1 MQNMMYSFFNPQY
14 HREQMLNAYNQ
25 YMNAMYPQQQ
35 SIPNSLPQGYS
46 IFPVSNIE
54 EANATKADLNY
65 NPTFFFN
72 QSKGEIYLKQ
82 LDRSTNAATLRIF
95 QEIQPTQEP
104 TSPVKNEQA
113 ISNYSLQL
121 NTILEG
127 INSLHRILNG
137 LTQPHINSEIIEA
150 DIVEEKQKG
159 GKSAK

>member
-1 MQNMMYSFFNPQY
+1 MQNMYSFFNPQY
-14 HREQMLNAYNQ
+14 HREQMMNAYNQ
-25 YMNAMYPQQQ
+25 YMNALYPQQQ
-35 SIPNSLPQGYS
+35 AQTLQTTLPQGYS

-95 QEIQPTQEP
+95 KEIQTTQEP
-104 TSPVKNEQA
+104 SSPVKSSPSVND
-113 ISNYSLQL
+113 YTPQL

-127 INSLHRILNG
+127 ING
-137 LTQPHINSEIIEA
+137 LYRLLSPQQNTEIIEA
-150 DIVEEKQKG
+150 EIVEPKVKG
-159 GKSAK
+159 VKNAK

>member
-1 MQNMMYSFFNPQY
+1 MQNMYSLFNPQF

-25 YMNAMYPQQQ
+25 YMNALYPQQQ
-35 SIPNSLPQGYS
+35 SVPNSLPQGYS

-82 LDRSTNAATLRIF
+82 LDRSTGAAVMRYF
-95 QEIQPTQEP
+95 REVEPVQEP
-104 TSPVKNEQA
+104 SSPVKSAEGIND
-113 ISNYSLQL
+113 YSRQL

-127 INSLHRILNG
+127 ING
-137 LTQPHINSEIIEA
+137 LYRLLTPVQQNNEIIEA
-150 DIVEEKQKG
+150 EILDTKTKG
-159 GKSAK
+159 GKGAK

>member
-1 MQNMMYSFFNPQY
+1 MQNMYSFFNPQY
-14 HREQMLNAYNQ
+14 HREQMMNAYNQ
-25 YMNAMYPQQQ
+25 YMNALYPQQQ
-35 SIPNSLPQGYS
+35 TQMQATLPQGYS

-95 QEIQPTQEP
+95 KEVQTAQEP
-104 TSPVKNEQA
+104 LNPVN
-113 ISNYSLQL
+113 SSSSVNDYTPQL

-127 INSLHRILNG
+127 ING
-137 LTQPHINSEIIEA
+137 LYRLLAPQQDTQKIIEA
-150 DIVEEKQKG
+150 EISELKSKG
-159 GKSAK
+159 GKNAK

>member
-1 MQNMMYSFFNPQY
+1 MQNMYPMFNPQY

-25 YMNAMYPQQQ
+25 YMNSIYPQQNQ
-35 SIPNSLPQGYS
+35 TIQNTIPQGYS

-82 LDRSTNAATLRIF
+82 LDRLTGAAVMRYF
-95 QEIQPTQEP
+95 KEIELAQEP
-104 TSPVKNEQA
+104 TNNVKPVEVIND
-113 ISNYSLQL
+113 YSQQL

-127 INSLHRILNG
+127 INGLYRILS
-137 LTQPHINSEIIEA
+137 QSQEII
-150 DIVEEKQKG
+150 VEDNEEIKTTKG
-159 GKSAK
+159 SKNAK